1 LKRLVIL
8 VAVLLLI
15 LLVVGVLGWL
25 CLRFLGPSVI
35 EDNEGVWHIPG
46 PGLEVL
52 TAWGQLWPPAGLGS
66 TNQQQ
71 AIRGC
76 NAFF

>member
-8 VAVLLLI
+8 IAVLLLI

-35 EDNEGVWHIPG
+35 EDNEGVWHIIDILVTYPG
-46 PGLEVL
+46 YL
-52 TAWGQLWPPAGLGS
+52 
-66 TNQQQ
+66 
-71 AIRGC
+71 
-76 NAFF
+76 